1 MEVTVHVLT
10 QVRAEIEKMKRRTE
24 EAQLFNTELVQAAD
38 QAKISSAVSQQ
49 ITLLGSRRLY
59 ERINNNLKISKF
71 EPHFAK
77 VNISPR
83 EVTVS
88 WDFFPYQEQFEL
100 YNWREEYFHTQFPED
115 SWFTDGADDSHDF
128 DTVPYQVILSLINP

>member
-1 MEVTVHVLT
+1 MILLAAMEVTVHVLT

-77 VNISPR
+77 VNLPS
-83 EVTVS
+83 
-88 WDFFPYQEQFEL
+88 
-100 YNWREEYFHTQFPED
+100 
-115 SWFTDGADDSHDF
+115 
-128 DTVPYQVILSLINP
+128 